1 MAAVEEEVE
10 KDSSAVVDKLVD
22 AIIEKLTVVR
32 EYKKPEKK
40 AAVPAPAETEE
51 EKEC

>member
-1 MAAVEEEVE
+1 MTGLNVTAVNVF
-10 KDSSAVVDKLVD
+10 VQ
-22 AIIEKLTVVR
+22 AIAFE
-32 EYKKPEKK
+32 KPEKK